1 MNKNQIV
8 HQERKEYWRELIK
21 QCDAS
26 GQTQQEWCQ
35 ENKVCSASLSRW
47 RNQIWREEEA
57 EKEFAAIREEHCFV
71 EIKQEETS
79 ATEIEAVTLRAG
91 EKAPTVRNMNQ
102 AKRIRYNQEE
112 PRLIQPDAV
121 IGYREYM
128 VGVYEHTSTQVLQKV
143 MEVLKYA

>member
-1 MNKNQIV
+1 
-8 HQERKEYWRELIK
+8 
-21 QCDAS
+21 
-26 GQTQQEWCQ
+26 
-35 ENKVCSASLSRW
+35 
-47 RNQIWREEEA
+47 
-57 EKEFAAIREEHCFV
+57 V

-79 ATEIEAVTLRAG
+79 ATAIEAVTLRAG